1 LKIAKHFF
9 KNQNFPLLSSFK
21 KIKLPHTLQ
30 QKIPAFKKSKSS
42 ESKKFPKQKKEKKEG
57 KLFSILTTNFM

>member
-1 LKIAKHFF
+1 
-9 KNQNFPLLSSFK
+9 
-21 KIKLPHTLQ
+21 LQ
-30 QKIPAFKKSKSS
+30 QKIPALKKRKSS

>member
-1 LKIAKHFF
+1 
-9 KNQNFPLLSSFK
+9 
-21 KIKLPHTLQ
+21 LQ

-42 ESKKFPKQKKEKKEG
+42 ESKKFPKEKKEKKEG